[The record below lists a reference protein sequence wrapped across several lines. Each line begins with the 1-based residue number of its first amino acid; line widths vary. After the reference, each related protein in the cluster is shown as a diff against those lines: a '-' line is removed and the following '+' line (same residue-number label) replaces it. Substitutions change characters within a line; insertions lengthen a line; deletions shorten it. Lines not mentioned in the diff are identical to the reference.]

1 MDDDIL
7 RPVPQDDRV
16 RDIRLPVRLY
26 TSKYAHRLIP
36 ARVALAIA
44 AAVGTPGQRHD
55 KATERR
61 QAEHLMK
68 DLLLH
73 TPRAGEARELARRN
87 VVEAACLR
95 ELFWRPW
102 LLKRSRVI
110 GQEHWHAAHA
120 GGRGCLVVVGHLG
133 GLFALAPVLWRH
145 GFGVISVA
153 TPDYWAP
160 MPPGFLGRFTLR
172 LRDYAEAFGQGH
184 AIPSN
189 VAPEVLVELLER
201 GESVLIAFDMP
212 GTAATPFLGRS
223 IALAGGPATLAFR
236 TGVRVLPVLP
246 ARHGSRIDVRLYEPL
261 DPADHRDAASLRAAI
276 AAVFERVVLA
286 HPEIVDFTWYPS
298 PLVTEVPP
306 DAPPAEA
313 MAMEGNDA

>member
-1 MDDDIL
+1 MADDKL
-7 RPVPQDDRV
+7 TPVPQDDRV
-16 RDIRLPVRLY
+16 SEVRLPVRLY
-26 TSKYAHRLIP
+26 TTELAHRLIP
-36 ARVALAIA
+36 ARAALAIA

-73 TPRAGEARELARRN
+73 TPRAGEARQLARRN
-87 VVEAACLR
+87 VKEASRLR

-102 LLKRSRVI
+102 LLKHSRVI
-110 GQEHWHAAHA
+110 GQEHWHAATA

-133 GLFALAPVLWRH
+133 GLFALAPGLWQH
-145 GFGVISVA
+145 GFGVYSLSN
-153 TPDYWAP
+153 PSYWEP
-160 MPPGFLGRFTLR
+160 MPPGFQGRWTLR
-172 LRDYAEAFGQGH
+172 LRDYAGALGRGR

-189 VAPEVLVELLER
+189 LPPEALVELLES
-201 GESVLIAFDMP
+201 GASVLIAFDVP
-212 GTAATPFLGRS
+212 GSAATPFLGRS

-246 ARHGSRIDVRLYEPL
+246 ERHGTRIDVRMFEPL
-261 DPADHRDAASLRAAI
+261 DPADHRDASSLRAAI
-276 AAVFERVVLA
+276 AAVFERLVLA
-286 HPEIVDFTWYPS
+286 HPEMVDFAWYPS

-306 DAPPAEA
+306 DVPVAPLET
-313 MAMEGNDA
+313 GL